1 MEEQGLEH
9 SSSSCEAD
17 LFTTALHHGD
27 KWSRDKLET
36 VISPFHGIS
45 IFMEKQSLKQSLERI
60 LSSCSLTILVS
71 ILSVLYY

>member
-1 MEEQGLEH
+1 MEERGLEH

-71 ILSVLYY
+71 I